1 MKNLLIMMFT
11 WWNSQTVGTRLFTWR
26 KGELVGEDRLGNK
39 YYRTQDGKKRWVI
52 FPGETEASAISAEW
66 HGWLHHTF
74 DELPSEQ
81 PLPRKSW
88 EKPHREN
95 QTGTALAYHPP
106 GSQLAVGGRAPQ
118 AGYEAWKP
126 E

>member
-1 MKNLLIMMFT
+1 VKNFLALILT
-11 WWNSQTVGTRLFTWR
+11 WWNNQTLGTRLYTWR
-26 KGELVGEDRLGNK
+26 KGELVGEDGRGNK
-39 YYRTQDGKKRWVI
+39 YYRTADGKKRWVI
-52 FPGETEASAISAEW
+52 FVGETEASEIPAEW

-95 QTGTALAYHPP
+95 LTGSTLAYHPP
-106 GSQLAVGGRAPQ
+106 GSQLSTGGAAPQ
-118 AGYEAWKP
+118 AGYEAWQP

>member
-1 MKNLLIMMFT
+1 MKKFLILMFT
-11 WWNSQTVGTRLFTWR
+11 WWNSQTIGTRLFTWR
-26 KGELVGEDRLGNK
+26 KGEFVGEDGLGNK
-39 YYRTQDGKKRWVI
+39 YYRSHDGKKRWVI
-52 FPGETEASAISAEW
+52 FPGETEASTVPAEW

-95 QTGTALAYHPP
+95 LTGTAMAYHPP
-106 GSQLAVGGRAPQ
+106 GSQLAEGGAAPR
-118 AGYEAWKP
+118 AGYEAWQP